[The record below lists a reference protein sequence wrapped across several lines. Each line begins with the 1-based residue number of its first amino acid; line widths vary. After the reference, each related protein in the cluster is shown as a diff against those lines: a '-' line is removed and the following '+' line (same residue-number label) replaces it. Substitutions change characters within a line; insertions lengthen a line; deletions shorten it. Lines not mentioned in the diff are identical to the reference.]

1 MCDGALFLWRNAPIV
16 NVHVGASCGHRVI
29 NLNRYRE
36 LIMHIESSFAKKCNG
51 SAPVNSDCAD
61 SAQSEISREFHN
73 FLADIED
80 LVKKTTLLTGAELD
94 EVKNKLNERIATAK
108 TSVEEIG
115 GEITHRARKS
125 VADTNRYV
133 HEQSWTAIGIGTAV
147 GLLLG
152 LALSRRS

>member
-1 MCDGALFLWRNAPIV
+1 MCDGALFFWRNVPTV
-16 NVHVGASCGHRVI
+16 NVHVGASYGHCVI
-29 NLNRYRE
+29 NLNRHLE
-36 LIMHIESSFAKKCNG
+36 LIMQIESNLTKKCNG

-115 GEITHRARKS
+115 GEITHRARNS
-125 VADTNRYV
+125 VAQTNKYV

-147 GLLLG
+147 GFLLG